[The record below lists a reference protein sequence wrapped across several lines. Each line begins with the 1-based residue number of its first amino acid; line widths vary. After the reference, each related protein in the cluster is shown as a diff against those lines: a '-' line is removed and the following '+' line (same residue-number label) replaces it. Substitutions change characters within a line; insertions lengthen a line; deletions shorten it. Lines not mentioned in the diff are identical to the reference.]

1 MPVSPVANADGVVS
15 VTVTVNGTALADTVR
30 IISVTVH
37 RAVNAVP
44 YARLVMADG
53 DIAEGDFPLS
63 AGDQFKPGAEIK
75 ISAGYDNAVT
85 NIFTGIVVRHGIE
98 VKGENDARLLV
109 ECRDKAVKMTIGR
122 NHANYVDKKDSDI
135 FSTLA
140 GNAGLSITVTA
151 TTVTYKELVQYACTD
166 WDFMLSRAEV
176 NGQLVVV
183 KDGAVT
189 VAPPNTTAAPD
200 LKVTYGMDLIEFQAD
215 MDARTQ
221 LSSVATVAW
230 DSATGAIVQG
240 TAANPA
246 TLNAQ
251 GDLTS
256 ATLAEATS
264 PAVVTLRS
272 TAAIPSGALTEWAKA
287 RQVKAGLARIRGRM
301 RFQGNA
307 TAEPGKM
314 IEVAGVGSRFNGK
327 VFVTGVQHEMAEGN
341 WVTEAVF
348 GLAPDW
354 FVERP
359 DVTEP
364 PAASWMPAVTGLQI
378 GVVMKLD
385 ADPEGWHRIQVSTPV
400 AQHATDGVWARLLQF
415 HASNAFGAF
424 FLPEVGDEVILGYLN
439 GDPSNPVVLGSLY
452 SANNPPPYTLEAAN
466 NTKAIVTR
474 AKMKIE
480 FDDDKKV
487 ITITTPGNNKMVF
500 SDTDKS
506 IVVQDQ
512 NSNKI
517 ELAAGGITLD
527 SPKDIKITAKG
538 GITLD
543 AVGAI
548 NITSKAD
555 VKTAGL
561 NVNCEAQVG
570 FVAKGTAN
578 AELSAAGQTTV
589 KGAMVMIN

>member
-1 MPVSPVANADGVVS
+1 MPSSPAANADGVLR
-15 VTVTVNGTALADTVR
+15 VTMKVNGAALADTVR
-30 IISVTVH
+30 VISVTVH

-53 DIAEGDFPLS
+53 DIAEADFPLS
-63 AGDQFKPGAEIK
+63 AGDQFKPGVEVK
-75 ISAGYDNAVT
+75 ISAGYDNTEVD
-85 NIFTGIVVRHGIE
+85 IFTGIVVRHGIE

-122 NHANYVDKKDSDI
+122 KHANYIDKKDSDI

-140 GNAGLSITVTA
+140 GNAGLSIAATA

-183 KDGAVT
+183 KDGALT
-189 VAPPNTTAAPD
+189 VAPPDTATAPG

-221 LSSVATVAW
+221 LSSVAAVSW
-230 DSATGAIVQG
+230 DSSSGAISQG
-240 TAANPA
+240 AAATPP

-256 ATLAEATS
+256 ATLAEVAS
-264 PAVVTLRS
+264 PASLTLRS
-272 TAAIPSGALTEWAKA
+272 TAAIPAAALAGWAKA

-314 IEVAGVGSRFNGK
+314 IEVAGVGSRFNGN
-327 VFVTGVQHEMAEGN
+327 VFVTGVQHELAEGN

-364 PAASWMPAVTGLQI
+364 PAASWLPAVSGLQI
-378 GVVMKLD
+378 GVVKKLD
-385 ADPEGWHRIQVSTPV
+385 EDPEGWHRIQVSTPV
-400 AQHATDGVWARLLQF
+400 AEHQTDGVWARLLQF
-415 HASNAFGAF
+415 HASNTFGAF

-439 GDPSNPVVLGSLY
+439 DDPSNPVVLGSLY
-452 SANNPPPYTLEAAN
+452 SAKNAPPYPLAAEN

-480 FDDDKKV
+480 FDDDNKV

-500 SDTDKS
+500 SDKDKS
-506 IVVQDQ
+506 ILIQDQ

-543 AVGAI
+543 AVNAI
-548 NITSKAD
+548 GITSKAD
-555 VKTAGL
+555 VKASGL
-561 NVNCEAQVG
+561 NVNCDAQVG
-570 FVAKGTAN
+570 FVAKGAAS
-578 AELSAAGQTTV
+578 AELSASGQTTV